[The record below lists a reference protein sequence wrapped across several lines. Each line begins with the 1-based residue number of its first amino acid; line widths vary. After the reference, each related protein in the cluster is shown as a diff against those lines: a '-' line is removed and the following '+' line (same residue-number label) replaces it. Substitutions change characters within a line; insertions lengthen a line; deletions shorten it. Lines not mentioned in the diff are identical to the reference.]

1 MNYQNAMDIVLR
13 CLLGWDSKKQFG
25 KCGIFG
31 IVKAWIRADE
41 EQGRL
46 TLHGHWLIWIK
57 GFQLLRSLMQDGDEE
72 TRKAAT
78 EKYIDYINSIMS
90 TSLCDFEVKI
100 RHGCMSSD
108 EEASSVLEEEPLQT
122 LRDCRSKSLCAD
134 LMGRVM
140 RCKKC
145 KEAVSAD
152 DFLVM
157 ALNYFWR
164 KQVGLSLPFAFQPI
178 CQLTRTSVHSGA
190 VRPRRW

>member
-1 MNYQNAMDIVLR
+1 
-13 CLLGWDSKKQFG
+13 
-25 KCGIFG
+25 
-31 IVKAWIRADE
+31 
-41 EQGRL
+41 
-46 TLHGHWLIWIK
+46 
-57 GFQLLRSLMQDGDEE
+57 MQDGDEE